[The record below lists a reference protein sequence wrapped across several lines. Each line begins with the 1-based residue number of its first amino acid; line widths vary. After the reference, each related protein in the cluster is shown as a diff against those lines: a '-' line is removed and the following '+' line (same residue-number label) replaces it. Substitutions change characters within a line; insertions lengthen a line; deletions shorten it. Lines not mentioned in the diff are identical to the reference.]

1 MRTQGLMSTSRGPLA
16 GSARS
21 DHRSTAVMRPPASH
35 RDPGVRL
42 PAVTAARERR
52 QQARAEGERALGGE
66 GRRGRHAAMLPGAQ
80 YAQTEMSGTIGAVIL
95 AAGEGRRFGG
105 RKQLAEIDGRPMLEH
120 VIERA
125 AEAGLDP
132 VVAVVP
138 VWLTRPAR
146 MVDPRIGWVRNPYPE
161 RGMSHSLRLGFAALP
176 ATVGAAVILLGDQP
190 TMPRA
195 HIAARDRGARRSP
208 ARRDPRRR
216 PRGAARARG
225 GEPLRHRPGGGGG
238 RGPAEPAGRAPGVGA
253 AVAIADPALDVD
265 TPADL
270 EALRD
275 R

>member
-1 MRTQGLMSTSRGPLA
+1 
-16 GSARS
+16 
-21 DHRSTAVMRPPASH
+21 
-35 RDPGVRL
+35 
-42 PAVTAARERR
+42 
-52 QQARAEGERALGGE
+52 
-66 GRRGRHAAMLPGAQ
+66 MLPGAQ

-105 RKQLAEIDGRPMLEH
+105 RKQLAEIDGRSMLEH

-195 HIAARDRGARRSP
+195 HIAAVI
-208 ARRDPRRR
+208 
-216 PRGAARARG
+216 AARGDR
-225 GEPLRHRPGGGGG
+225 PLVATRVDGHAAPPVLVEASHFDIVRA
-238 RGPAEPAGRAPGVGA
+238 AEGDEGLRSLLA
-253 AVAIADPALDVD
+253 AHPEWVRQVAIADPGARRRHAGRPRGAPGPLESV
-265 TPADL
+265 TCSIPAVPRAPDDDR
-270 EALRD
+270 ARD
-275 R
+275 GRRRGRGRASARVHGAPAPARRVRRPGPREGEPRDPHRCRPAP

>member
-1 MRTQGLMSTSRGPLA
+1 
-16 GSARS
+16 
-21 DHRSTAVMRPPASH
+21 
-35 RDPGVRL
+35 
-42 PAVTAARERR
+42 
-52 QQARAEGERALGGE
+52 
-66 GRRGRHAAMLPGAQ
+66 MLPGAQ

-105 RKQLAEIDGRPMLEH
+105 RKQLAEIDGRSMLEH

-146 MVDPRIGWVRNPYPE
+146 MVDRRIGWVRNPYPE

-195 HIAARDRGARRSP
+195 HIAAVI
-208 ARRDPRRR
+208 
-216 PRGAARARG
+216 AARGVR
-225 GEPLRHRPGGGGG
+225 PLVATRVDGHAAPPVLVEASHFDIVRK
-238 RGPAEPAGRAPGVGA
+238 AEGDEGLRSLLA
-253 AVAIADPALDVD
+253 AHPEWVRQVAIADPALDVD
-265 TPADL
+265 TPGDL